1 MSRERLKIRPLGGLR
16 EGARGERGE
25 AADMVNFTVTGQGL
39 LTLRPGVRALEL
51 AFGFDTRGQVI
62 RGLWAGFL
70 GRGEFLAVATSPAGE
85 Y

>member
-1 MSRERLKIRPLGGLR
+1 MDMSRERLKIRPLGGLR

-51 AFGFDTRGQVI
+51 PLSLI
-62 RGLWAGFL
+62 HI
-70 GRGEFLAVATSPAGE
+70 
-85 Y
+85 